1 MEGVVGVED
10 SWRNFG
16 GRPRRTGV
24 DFKGVEGEVFMD
36 FKGEVDEVEGI
47 SGFWSRVVV
56 VVGGSVRRARSL
68 GSIGFQLSG
77 RGL

>member
-1 MEGVVGVED
+1 MEGVED
-10 SWRNFG
+10 SWRNLG

-24 DFKGVEGEVFMD
+24 DFRGVEGEVFMG
-36 FKGEVDEVEGI
+36 FKGDVDEVEGI
-47 SGFWSRVVV
+47 SGFWSRVVIV